1 MWEAVKMADREE
13 LEAMMAALTQE
24 NGRAIILRELTREIG
39 EELENWQPPQH
50 CRKVF
55 LAQ

>member
-1 MWEAVKMADREE
+1 MADREE